1 MLVIISKKVFVPMS
15 RSKKSRKP
23 GGAPTAKPKLSK
35 QELEKVEKRTRKT
48 TGKVAGN
55 RQKEAVQEKTANN
68 QSGVKKD
75 PRLGNKTPIALG
87 KIVAKAEKSKQEKVK
102 QNTPQSSAIAAV
114 RFVEPAATKV
124 ASDVSSNLT
133 SEQELDA
140 IEQDEMLQSIL
151 TKQEDDI
158 ALTEEEV
165 NYYNDMMERH
175 QALSAELGL
184 DEDVDDEASDETNV
198 NNTEDDLWDKLDNN
212 NFSDFEEKE

>member
-1 MLVIISKKVFVPMS
+1 MS

-55 RQKEAVQEKTANN
+55 RQKEAVQEKTGKN
-68 QSGVKKD
+68 QQGAKKD

-87 KIVAKAEKSKQEKVK
+87 KIVAKAEKSKQDKAK
-102 QNTPQSSAIAAV
+102 QNSAKSAAIAGV
-114 RFVEPAATKV
+114 RFVEPAVTELPSGLP
-124 ASDVSSNLT
+124 SDMSP
-133 SEQELDA
+133 EQALEA
-140 IEQDEMLQSIL
+140 IEQDEMLQNIL
-151 TKQEDDI
+151 AKQEDDI

-184 DEDVDDEASDETNV
+184 DEDDEVSDEADASNS
-198 NNTEDDLWDKLDNN
+198 EDDLWDKLDNH
-212 NFSDFEEKE
+212 NFSDFEDKE

>member
-1 MLVIISKKVFVPMS
+1 MS

-35 QELEKVEKRTRKT
+35 QELEKVEKRIRKT
-48 TGKVAGN
+48 TGKVACN
-55 RQKEAVQEKTANN
+55 RQKEALQEKKGNHQQGA
-68 QSGVKKD
+68 KKD

-102 QNTPQSSAIAAV
+102 QDTSKSAAIAGV
-114 RFVEPAATKV
+114 RIVEPEVTEL
-124 ASDVSSNLT
+124 SSTLL
-133 SEQELDA
+133 SGMSPEQELDA
-140 IEQDEMLQSIL
+140 IEQDDRLQSIL
-151 TKQEDDI
+151 AKEEDDI

-184 DEDVDDEASDETNV
+184 DEDEDISDEINA
-198 NNTEDDLWDKLDNN
+198 NDSEDDLWDKLDNN
-212 NFSDFEEKE
+212 NLSDFEDKE